1 MTALQN
7 TPLKPHMGKAPAQ
20 RDWRDVLAGQ
30 MCQPFS
36 GIVKGI
42 SDIDAAAITELRF
55 RTGRRPSANIAGRE
69 RELHS
74 KVTTPQMLSEL
85 LSFLCNFSVYSK
97 QHQISEGFITLRGGF
112 RAGLAGSAVIGSNG
126 ALTLAD
132 ISGIGIRIMRE
143 VRGCAETAV
152 KRLFPGGLCSVLII
166 SPPGLGKTTM
176 LRDMIRILSDRGVKI
191 AVADERGEIA
201 AMFSGE
207 YSMDLGRCTDAIDGC
222 AKDIA
227 ISMLLRSMSPDV
239 IAADE
244 IGRESDAT
252 ALREAALSG
261 VKVFA
266 TAHGAG
272 AADICAR
279 PYLRPALD
287 VFDKLLVLGG
297 SPGNVVSITDIRGNE
312 L

>member
-7 TPLKPHMGKAPAQ
+7 TLLKPHTEKSRAQ
-20 RDWRDVLAGQ
+20 RDWREVLAGQ

-55 RTGRRPSANIAGRE
+55 RSGRRPSASIAGRE

-74 KVTTPQMLSEL
+74 KLITPQMLSEL

-112 RAGLAGSAVIGSNG
+112 RAGLAGSAVIGSDG
-126 ALTLAD
+126 TLTLSD

-143 VRGCAETAV
+143 IRGCAEGAV
-152 KRLFPGGLCSVLII
+152 KRLFSGGLCSVLIV

-176 LRDMIRILSDRGVKI
+176 LRDMIRILSDRGVKL
-191 AVADERGEIA
+191 AVADERSEIA

-207 YSMDLGRCTDAIDGC
+207 HSMDLGKCCDVIDGC

-227 ISMLLRSMSPDV
+227 ISMLLRSMSPQI

-244 IGRESDAT
+244 IGRESDAVS
-252 ALREAALSG
+252 LREAALSG
-261 VKVFA
+261 VKIFA
-266 TAHGAG
+266 TAHGTS
-272 AADICAR
+272 AADICAK
-279 PYLRPALD
+279 PYLRPILD

-297 SPGNVVSITDIRGNE
+297 SPGNVTSITDIRGNE